1 MIHTVKYL
9 IPRCDYCSR
18 PYGALESELFP
29 GYPQYNR
36 RWRANHEKAREDM
49 QLHGWKTTIV
59 NDNLIDMCPACQATS
74 KVSKPKEKVEK

>member
-18 PYGALESELFP
+18 PYGAL
-29 GYPQYNR
+29 QYNR